1 MFSNTKFYANLAVK
15 SILQNKAQ
23 YRSLF
28 AVCLFGVA
36 IILASVLITDG
47 MVQAVQQRA
56 KLYYGGDLQFMGG
69 SKGFDIKDPDAFLD
83 KIKPLVAKDVKFYT
97 RFDYDARNSAFYYE
111 GQTIRQRVFKGVDFE
126 AEKDLFSSFT
136 FVEGG
141 ASVSSDH
148 NTMILSE
155 PIARRLGIHAQDM
168 ITLQLY
174 TIGNYTNTINLLVTG
189 IFQDASLFGMYTS
202 YIDIQSL
209 RSAAGYPEGYTNR
222 ICLNYGKRSPSSKEV
237 LQIQSGLEKEFNM
250 FPLTDDKQ
258 KFYGVLFDD
267 VTPKPIYALI
277 TLDANIKDLQM
288 VIKALSFVTL
298 LITVILVT
306 IIAVGIGSTYRV
318 IVMKRITEIGIY
330 RAIGMNGT
338 GVKKV
343 FLFETF
349 FLLFAGF
356 VSGIV
361 LAAIISL
368 VVSYLNLSVIPAF
381 DIFLTAGRLI
391 PSLNPLKWVV
401 LLGVIAVTTILSVL
415 FTIRNVVHISPVNA
429 FATTA

>member
-1 MFSNTKFYANLAVK
+1 MFSRAKFYAKLAVK
-15 SILQNKAQ
+15 SILQNRAQ

-69 SKGFDIKDPDAFLD
+69 SNNFDIQNPGEFIE
-83 KIKPLVAKDVKFYT
+83 KIRPLVADDVKFYK

-111 GQTIRQRVFKGVDFE
+111 GQKIRQRVFKGVDFE
-126 AEKDLFSSFT
+126 AEDELFASFT

-141 ASVSSDH
+141 TSVTPEH
-148 NTMILSE
+148 NTMIISE
-155 PIARRLGIHAQDM
+155 PIAQRLGLHAGDL

-174 TIGNYTNTINLLVTG
+174 TIGKYTNTINLVVSG

-209 RSAAGYPEGYTNR
+209 RTATGYSENYTNR
-222 ICLNYGKRSPSSKEV
+222 ICLNYGKRSPSEKEV
-237 LQIQSGLEKEFNM
+237 LSLQAGLEKQFNM
-250 FPLTDDKQ
+250 FHLTDDKQ
-258 KFYGVLFDD
+258 AFYAVLFDN
-267 VTPKPIYALI
+267 VSPKPVYALI

-298 LITVILVT
+298 LITVILVS

-330 RAIGMNGT
+330 RAIGMKSS

-349 FLLFAGF
+349 FLLLAGF
-356 VSGIV
+356 ICGVIFA
-361 LAAIISL
+361 LLISL
-368 VVSYLNLSVIPAF
+368 GVSYLNLSVIPAF

-391 PSLNPLKWVV
+391 PKIEPVKWLL

>member
-1 MFSNTKFYANLAVK
+1 MASSTKFYAKLAVK
-15 SILQNKAQ
+15 SILQNTAQ

-47 MVQAVQQRA
+47 MIQAVHQRA

-69 SKGFDIKDPDAFLD
+69 TKGFDIKEPELFLE
-83 KIKPLVAKDVKFYT
+83 KIRPHVAKDVKFYK
-97 RFDYDARNSAFYYE
+97 RFDYDARNSTFYYE
-111 GQTIRQRVFKGVDFE
+111 GEKIRQRVFKGVDFG
-126 AEKDLFSSFT
+126 AEDELFKSFT

-141 ASVSSDH
+141 AFSSPEH

-155 PIARRLGIHAQDM
+155 PIAKRLGIHANDM

-174 TIGNYTNTINLLVTG
+174 TIANYTNTINLVVTG

-209 RSAAGYPEGYTNR
+209 RTASGYSENYTNR
-222 ICLNYGKRSPSSKEV
+222 ICLNYGRRSPSRKEV
-237 LQIQSGLEKEFNM
+237 IQLQEDLEKEFNM

-258 KFYGVLFDD
+258 KFYNVLFDD
-267 VTPKPIYALI
+267 ISPKPVYALI

-298 LITVILVT
+298 LVTVILVA

-330 RAIGMNGT
+330 RAIGMKSF

-343 FLFETF
+343 FLFETA
-349 FLLFAGF
+349 FLLLAGF
-356 VSGIV
+356 SCGVIVS
-361 LAAIISL
+361 LAISTA
-368 VVSYLNLSVIPAF
+368 VSYLNLSVIPAF
-381 DIFLTAGRLI
+381 DIFLTAGRLL
-391 PSLNPLKWVV
+391 PKFNPMKWLI
-401 LLGVIAVTTILSVL
+401 LLGIISVTTILSVL